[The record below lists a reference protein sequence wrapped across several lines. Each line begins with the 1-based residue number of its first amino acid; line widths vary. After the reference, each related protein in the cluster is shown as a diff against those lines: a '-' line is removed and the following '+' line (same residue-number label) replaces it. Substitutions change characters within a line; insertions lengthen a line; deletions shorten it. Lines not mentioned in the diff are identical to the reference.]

1 MGKLLHKLVC
11 INNVSVSWVEWY
23 QKVHYKRLY
32 LHISN
37 TPHCVLYH
45 HRCFCVYS
53 VAVDKTHVTASN
65 PGVIRL
71 ETRSNKYE
79 FVITLKG
86 QGIPVQFRFFCFLFC
101 RLLLRLLRA
110 IWSEFL
116 LLFVVVFLLL
126 LYIPTILLAVVIHN
140 SNRLAFP
147 RVGSLNRVSQA
158 FFLTVM
164 NRTIDVSGCFSK

>member
-1 MGKLLHKLVC
+1 MVVGKLHQKLVC
-11 INNVSVSWVEWY
+11 INNVSISWVEIH
-23 QKVHYKRLY
+23 QKVHYKRIY

-65 PGVIRL
+65 PGVVRMETHSIKIRVRNNL
-71 ETRSNKYE
+71 KRTGNTRAVSVLL
-79 FVITLKG
+79 F
-86 QGIPVQFRFFCFLFC
+86 PFLC

-126 LYIPTILLAVVIHN
+126 LYIPTILLAVVI
-140 SNRLAFP
+140 FI
-147 RVGSLNRVSQA
+147 
-158 FFLTVM
+158 LT
-164 NRTIDVSGCFSK
+164 IF